1 MSDYNNSF
9 FIIISYIQYFFYK
22 IIDQLN
28 KENEESVEKYFSN
41 NLTITNNELNNE
53 FNNEN

>member
-53 FNNEN
+53 N